1 MNTFLLMIQLFTKI
15 PINKEIEFDKDKF
28 RKGVLYFPLVGLIVG
43 LITALMAYV
52 LNFIFST
59 QVTAMLSI
67 LFSIALTGA
76 LHWDGLADTMDGVL
90 SARKREQMLIIM
102 KDSRIGTHGV
112 LALVLF
118 VILKFLL
125 LVELNDE
132 LLLPVIFVLPVVG
145 KTAIAL
151 TLWGSQYARKEGLG
165 DLFIG
170 KTRPK
175 DSIGAGIIS
184 LVIIYIALGVK
195 GILALLFVI
204 LISFII
210 RRKLNKIL
218 GGMTGD
224 TLGAINEIAEL
235 LFIPL
240 LILLEKA
247 GALL

>member
-1 MNTFLLMIQLFTKI
+1 MNTFLLMVQLFTKI
-15 PINKEIEFDKDKF
+15 PINKEIEFDKENF

-43 LITALMAYV
+43 LLTAFMAYV
-52 LNFIFST
+52 LNYIFSREIT
-59 QVTAMLSI
+59 VMLSI
-67 LFSIALTGA
+67 FFSIALTGA

-112 LALVLF
+112 LSLVIF
-118 VILKFLL
+118 VILKFLFL
-125 LVELNDE
+125 IELNDE

-151 TLWGSQYARKEGLG
+151 MLWGSQYARKEGLG

-170 KTRPK
+170 KSRPR
-175 DSIGAGIIS
+175 DSIGAGVIS
-184 LVIIYIALGVK
+184 LVIIYLVLGVK
-195 GILALLFVI
+195 GILALIFVI
-204 LISFII
+204 LISLFI
-210 RRKLNKIL
+210 RRKLNRIL

-224 TLGAINEIAEL
+224 TLGAINEISEL

-240 LILLEKA
+240 LILMEKV

>member
-28 RKGVLYFPLVGLIVG
+28 RKGVLYFPLVGLIIG
-43 LITALMAYV
+43 LITALMIYV
-52 LNFIFST
+52 VSYVFSP
-59 QVTAMLSI
+59 QVTAMPSI

-90 SARKREQMLIIM
+90 SARKREQILIIM